1 MKPWNDFYDLAAPDV
16 PGCPIAAMDVALR
29 LASITL
35 CEQSLAWR
43 YDHPDISVTPNID
56 SYAFTPPAGAVVHAI
71 IRAEFDGRR
80 IDFSRAEADREISG
94 RDRTGIPEYVRAGAM
109 SLILTPTPGTSG
121 TLAMTVALKP
131 SPDAAGIDDSIFDE
145 YREAIVHGALAR
157 LMLSPKKPYTNMQ
170 LAQYHEQLFAIRVA
184 DAGMRA
190 ARGHTRMP
198 LQTRIMGRCSWAN
211 K

>member
-1 MKPWNDFYDLAAPDV
+1 MKPWSDFYDLAAPDL
-16 PGCPIAAMDVALR
+16 PGCPLAVMDVALR
-29 LASITL
+29 LVTINF
-35 CEQSLAWR
+35 CEHSLAWT
-43 YDHPDISVTPNID
+43 YAHPDIPVTPNID

-71 IRAEFDGRR
+71 IRAEFNGRR

-94 RDRTGIPEYVRAGAM
+94 RNRTGIPGYVRASAM
-109 SLILTPTPGTSG
+109 SLILTPTPDTSG

-184 DAGMRA
+184 
-190 ARGHTRMP
+190 
-198 LQTRIMGRCSWAN
+198 
-211 K
+211 